1 MHNGTEM
8 LNGLA
13 ILESHFNLT
22 GYSGAE
28 ERLIK
33 LVIVVKFG
41 IKNRTRKKSLK
52 FCDDM
57 DTWADALFSF
67 YLQQGITAP

>member
-1 MHNGTEM
+1 MHNGTEK
-8 LNGLA
+8 LNGFT
-13 ILESHFNLT
+13 ILESQFNLT
-22 GYSGAE
+22 GYSGTE

-33 LVIVVKFG
+33 LVIVVKFR
-41 IKNRTRKKSLK
+41 IKNRTRKNPLN

-67 YLQQGITAP
+67 YLQQGITTH